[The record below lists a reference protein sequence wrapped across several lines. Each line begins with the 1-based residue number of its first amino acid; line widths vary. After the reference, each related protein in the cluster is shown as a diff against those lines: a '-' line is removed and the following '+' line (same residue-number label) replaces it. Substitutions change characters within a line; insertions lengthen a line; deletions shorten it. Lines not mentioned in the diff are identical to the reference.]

1 MQAPSGEDGPAH
13 YEAISRRRYLEMTS
27 KCAELRKTMAKQR
40 AATARKFLQ
49 EQRAGDAK
57 GSLIGPGC
65 MAFARSSV
73 HVQTGL
79 YLEELTEQIEQDDF
93 ATQTDYFLDR
103 PPTPLFVPAKTG
115 VDVATQIYENDLFD
129 FELEVQPILEVLCG
143 KTIEQAL
150 LEVAEEEELADLRCQ
165 QQVLQEIHNADLA
178 EVARLEDRNRRY
190 EKIDCMVFLE
200 LCPTLRPKEGYKGL
214 GQFAEDTTRLPTFEY
229 PVLNRE
235 EKQRRKVQYEKAMKL
250 ARETAEKIA
259 AKAFTKAY
267 LSPLM
272 KSTFEQLLERGYFYD
287 SVEHVSQHE
296 VPSSFT
302 FTLFFTI
309 RLSNKLW
316 LYGSETSVLNTD
328 AMLSMMT
335 YWNGK
340 RYRFMCFLL
349 QAIRQRHHEFR
360 ELGRA
365 ICEKA
370 CIRQVLPSL
379 RTEVANYV
387 IDRSARLALQRLELA
402 AASTREIREAV
413 NVEILN
419 DAIYDVALEVQ
430 AQKEAE
436 EAAENAETT

>member
-1 MQAPSGEDGPAH
+1 MYCKRKIKGAYVYDSLPSTAPNRAAGSGVITLMQAPSGEDGPSH
-13 YEAISRRRYLEMTS
+13 YESISRRRYLEMTS

-40 AATARKFLQ
+40 TATARKFLQ
-49 EQRAGDAK
+49 EQRAGDTK
-57 GSLIGPGC
+57 GFLIGPGC
-65 MAFARSSV
+65 TAFSRSSV

-79 YLEELTEQIEQDDF
+79 YLEELTEEIEQGDF

-178 EVARLEDRNRRY
+178 EVSRLEDRNRRY
-190 EKIDCMVFLE
+190 E
-200 LCPTLRPKEGYKGL
+200 
-214 GQFAEDTTRLPTFEY
+214 
-229 PVLNRE
+229 E

-250 ARETAEKIA
+250 AKETADKIA

-287 SVEHVSQHE
+287 SVEHDIENNFLEPLVEGVLDSMSYE
-296 VPSSFT
+296 RRA
-302 FTLFFTI
+302 
-309 RLSNKLW
+309 RL
-316 LYGSETSVLNTD
+316 
-328 AMLSMMT
+328 
-335 YWNGK
+335 
-340 RYRFMCFLL
+340 LL
-349 QAIRQRHHEFR
+349 DGLLREAIRQRHHEFR
-360 ELGRA
+360 ELGRT

-370 CIRQVLPSL
+370 CIRQVLPTL

-402 AASTREIREAV
+402 AASTREIREAA

-436 EAAENAETT
+436 EAAENAETTGP

>member
-1 MQAPSGEDGPAH
+1 
-13 YEAISRRRYLEMTS
+13 
-27 KCAELRKTMAKQR
+27 
-40 AATARKFLQ
+40 
-49 EQRAGDAK
+49 
-57 GSLIGPGC
+57 

-190 EKIDCMVFLE
+190 E
-200 LCPTLRPKEGYKGL
+200 
-214 GQFAEDTTRLPTFEY
+214 
-229 PVLNRE
+229 E

-287 SVEHVSQHE
+287 SVEHDIENNFLEPLVE
-296 VPSSFT
+296 
-302 FTLFFTI
+302 
-309 RLSNKLW
+309 
-316 LYGSETSVLNTD
+316 GVLD
-328 AMLSMMT
+328 SMS
-335 YWNGK
+335 YE
-340 RYRFMCFLL
+340 RRARFLL
-349 QAIRQRHHEFR
+349 DG
-360 ELGRA
+360 L
-365 ICEKA
+365 
-370 CIRQVLPSL
+370 L
-379 RTEVANYV
+379 R
-387 IDRSARLALQRLELA
+387 
-402 AASTREIREAV
+402 
-413 NVEILN
+413 
-419 DAIYDVALEVQ
+419 
-430 AQKEAE
+430 
-436 EAAENAETT
+436 